1 MAQLRPRRDK
11 YVARIRW
18 YIRTGKRVE
27 KNIQLRTSSKMVA
40 RERLA

>member
-27 KNIQLRTSSKMVA
+27 KIFH
-40 RERLA
+40 